1 MKILVL
7 ASRVPDRDGRADQRT
22 VYRLLEFLAR
32 RGHESHLVALAPW
45 DGAGRDPDSLAQLCA
60 TVRIF
65 RQDRVPALIR
75 GLSGRLAGY
84 PFQVGAMWNP
94 AMAEAVARLLG
105 EVEFDLVYAHLIR
118 TAEYVRARTAA
129 PRILAMQVAQSLNL
143 ERMVQHRRSRF
154 SRLFYRL
161 ELAAIRRYEP
171 AIASSFDFLSVI
183 SVHDRDAMGLPADAV
198 WLMPHG
204 VDTDEFRPQTHEST
218 APGPVAFSGVLDTP
232 TNIEAVRLLL
242 EEIWPRVVAR
252 MPWACLQIVGRD
264 PSRTVRR
271 MARRAGVE
279 LKASV
284 PSIAEH
290 LAGAVMAVAPMR
302 IAAGLQN
309 KVLEAMASGLAVVA
323 TPEAIEGIGVRPGI
337 EIVLAASSARFA
349 EAVVRLL
356 GDPERRCA
364 IGRRARAFIEREWT
378 WEHHWGRLEG
388 RMLMAAAGANP
399 SRMDTG
405 ERGLR

>member
-22 VYRLLEFLAR
+22 VWRLLEFLAR
-32 RGHESHLVALAPW
+32 RGHECHLVALAPW
-45 DGAGRDPDSLAQLCA
+45 DGAGRDPGALARLCA

-65 RQDRVPALIR
+65 PQDRLRAALR

-84 PFQVGAMWNP
+84 PFQVGAMWNR
-94 AMAEAVARLLG
+94 AMAEEVTRLIGELG
-105 EVEFDLVYAHLIR
+105 FDLIYAHLIR
-118 TAEYVRARTAA
+118 TAEYVRDKTVA
-129 PRILAMQVAQSLNL
+129 PRILAMQVAQSLDL
-143 ERMVQHRRSRF
+143 ERMVRHRRNRF

-171 AIASSFDFLSVI
+171 VIASRFDFRSVI
-183 SVHDRDAMGLPADAV
+183 SAHDRKAIGLPIDGV

-204 VDTDEFRPQTHEST
+204 VDTEEFRPRPREST
-218 APGPVAFSGVLDTP
+218 TLGPVIFSGVLDTP
-232 TNIEAVRLLL
+232 TNIEAVRLLTQ
-242 EEIWPRVVAR
+242 EIWPRVVAR
-252 MPWACLQIVGRD
+252 MPWAPLQIVGRD
-264 PSRTVRR
+264 PNRTVRR
-271 MARRAGVE
+271 LARRAGVE
-279 LKASV
+279 LQPSV

-290 LAGAVMAVAPMR
+290 LAGAAIAVAPMR

-337 EIVLAASSARFA
+337 EVVLATNGTRFA
-349 EAVVRLL
+349 DAIVRLL
-356 GDPERRCA
+356 GDPERRRS
-364 IGRRARAFIEREWT
+364 IGQRARAFIEREWT
-378 WEHHWGRLEG
+378 WEHHLGRLEG
-388 RMLMAAAGANP
+388 RMLMAATGADQ
-399 SRMDTG
+399 SRIETA